1 MIMVGTLQTP
11 NLLSKVW
18 KAALNWWPLVALF
31 GVCVLVAGFYF
42 VENSSGKREWEKCK
56 RELEARGEV
65 LDWLAYI
72 PAAIPQEQNIFRAPN
87 MHSWFVRGA
96 SGNLGSRL
104 SPGFSRQN
112 QGVPHPVVVAR
123 VTVVSNL
130 AESAASDLLLDY
142 TRPMLKSLKNI
153 GTREVDTGPKEAVI
167 PLIVMD
173 EVPLRDA
180 ITNLAKAANLQCAFN
195 PAVLHNGAKQTP
207 EPNVSLRW
215 ENVTARHALVSM
227 LNNYGLLLRVDPG
240 GRKAQIIPARPGK
253 TQVFADS
260 AVQGALAQALQQTVA
275 PLTTNHNP
283 VGLKAP
289 QGFTL
294 VAGHLDSVEPL
305 RILVRSEDV
314 PDSAEIAA
322 FFPPDALKPLLPENA
337 TLRSERTRDAT
348 NVFQVLMN
356 SVPCYSADEYL
367 EWSDQFEPDFDLIRE
382 ALKRPFARIDGDYS
396 QPVGIPIPNFVSIRM
411 LSQTLAQRAQS
422 CLLLGRREQAL
433 RELTLLHELGRLL
446 DAKPSGHPMTLVAAM
461 IKVAVTGIY
470 VATVADGLRMHAWQ
484 EPEVAALQAELESI
498 SLTPSVLEAFRQE
511 RAALCRTLEMTPPA
525 DLQRLW
531 SGGANPSLRQKLTQP
546 SFWVLRNVPRGC
558 IYQNMVVI
566 ASEGQKLLD
575 CFEPQRQVIHA
586 QRIDTLGREQSESMS
601 RFSPRTFI
609 ASMVTANFRKAWQT
623 VGLTQTR
630 VNEAVLACAL
640 ERYRLANGH
649 FPFSLEELNPGFI
662 QRIPRDLMTVGSL
675 HYALKENGRFTLYSV
690 GWNERDDGG
699 TVAKNSGGQP
709 DTEHGDWVW
718 TSEEDFR
725 F

>member
-1 MIMVGTLQTP
+1 MVGTQQAP
-11 NLLSKVW
+11 NLLGKVW
-18 KAALNWWPLVALF
+18 RAALNWWPLVGLF
-31 GVCVLVAGFYF
+31 AACVLVVGFYF
-42 VENSSGKREWEKCK
+42 IENSTGKRDWEKCK
-56 RELEARGEV
+56 RELEAKGEV

-72 PAAIPQEQNIFRAPN
+72 PPVLPDEQNIYRAPN

-96 SGNLGSRL
+96 SGNLSSRL

-130 AESAASDLLLDY
+130 TENSDSDLLFDY
-142 TRPMLKSLKNI
+142 TPPMLTSVKS
-153 GTREVDTGPKEAVI
+153 GTREADAVAKEVVI
-167 PLIVMD
+167 PLIVLD
-173 EVPLRDA
+173 QVPLRDA
-180 ITNLAKAANLQCAFN
+180 IANLSKAADLQCAFN
-195 PAVLHNGAKQTP
+195 PAVLNNGAKRMP

-215 ENVTARHALVSM
+215 ENITARRALMSL
-227 LNNYGLLLRVDPG
+227 LNNYGLLMRIEPG
-240 GRKAQIIPARPGK
+240 SKAQIIPARPGK
-253 TQVFADS
+253 TQVFADP
-260 AVQGALAQALQQTVA
+260 AVHDFLVKSLRQRVA

-294 VAGHLDSVEPL
+294 VAGHLGAVEPL
-305 RILVRSEDV
+305 RISVRSDEV
-314 PDSAEIAA
+314 PDAAEIAA
-322 FFPPDALKPLLPENA
+322 FFPADALKPLVPENA
-337 TLRSERTRDAT
+337 TLRAERARDAT
-348 NVFQVLMN
+348 NVFQVFMN

-396 QPVGIPIPNFVSIRM
+396 QPIGIPIPNFVSIRM

-446 DAKPSGHPMTLVAAM
+446 DAKPTGHPMTLVAAM
-461 IKVAVTGIY
+461 INVAVTGIY
-470 VATVADGLRMHAWQ
+470 VATLADGLRMHAWQ
-484 EPEVAALQAELESI
+484 EPELAALQSRLESI
-498 SLTPSVLEAFRQE
+498 SLPPSVLEAFREE
-511 RAALCRTLEMTPPA
+511 RAALCRTLETTPPEG
-525 DLQRLW
+525 LQRLW
-531 SGGANPSLRQKLTQP
+531 SGGASSSLRQKLTDP
-546 SFWVLRNVPRGC
+546 SFWVLRNVPRGWV
-558 IYQNMVVI
+558 YQNMVVI

-575 CFEPQRQVIHA
+575 CFEPQHRVIHA
-586 QRIDTLGREQSESMS
+586 QRIETLGREQSESMS

-623 VGLTQTR
+623 LALTQTR

-649 FPFSLEELNPGFI
+649 FPVSLEALNPGFI
-662 QRIPRDLMTVGSL
+662 QRVPRDLMTGSPL
-675 HYALKENGRFTLYSV
+675 HYALKEDGRFTLYSV

-699 TVAKNSGGQP
+699 SIAKTSGGQT
-709 DTEHGDWVW
+709 DTEQGDWVW
-718 TSEEDFR
+718 SSEEDFR